1 MMWYLRHERE
11 EAIENALMSL
21 EELPGEGADALLVQV
36 GVVQRVGELLQDPGV
51 LRRRGLEGPS
61 KHPVGTRSN

>member
-1 MMWYLRHERE
+1 
-11 EAIENALMSL
+11 MSL
-21 EELPGEGADALLVQV
+21 EELPGERADALLVQV

>member
-21 EELPGEGADALLVQV
+21 EELPGERADALLVQV
-36 GVVQRVGELLQDPGV
+36 GVVQRVGELLQDPRV
-51 LRRRGLEGPS
+51 VRRRGLEGPS
-61 KHPVGTRSN
+61 KHPVE